1 MDPQSECGDGR
12 TAGNRSLK
20 PYSSF
25 RVKKENHIQL
35 NRYPM
40 KKISII
46 LSLVFLLTLPSHL
59 LAQFEGVISFT
70 LIDLDNPVEESRF
83 EITASGQRLFIKSGN
98 EVNVMRGLD
107 TNGLLVRS
115 DLSDFVF
122 MSEENTALQIKKS
135 DIDGLMSM
143 LGASGNNSNGQN
155 FDWENRIVS
164 TGNQKKLAGYDAE
177 EYVLNGEEGES
188 ISVWLT
194 EEIKVDW
201 GLLNDVWHS
210 SGSGFFGEDV
220 PIELV
225 MNNNSFPM
233 LIEFKKDGEVKARAS
248 VASVSTSYFNKNILE
263 IPSNAE
269 MIGLTDI
276 MMNMFRQ

>member
-1 MDPQSECGDGR
+1 
-12 TAGNRSLK
+12 
-20 PYSSF
+20 
-25 RVKKENHIQL
+25 
-35 NRYPM
+35 M

-46 LSLVFLLTLPSHL
+46 LSLIFLFTLPSNL

-70 LIDLDNPVEESRF
+70 LVDLNKPMEQSRF
-83 EITASGQRLFIKSGN
+83 ELTASGQRLFIKSDN
-98 EVNVMRGLD
+98 ELNVMRGLD

-122 MSEENTALQIKKS
+122 MSKENTALKVKKS
-135 DIDGLMSM
+135 DIDGLITM
-143 LGASGNNSNGQN
+143 LGMADKKNTGQN
-155 FDWENRIVS
+155 FDWKNRIQT
-164 TGNQKKLAGYDAE
+164 TGNKKELSGFDAE
-177 EYVLNGEEGES
+177 EFVLSGDEGETVS
-188 ISVWLT
+188 IWLT
-194 EEIKVDW
+194 EEIKINW

-210 SGSGFFGEDV
+210 SGSGFFGEDI

-233 LIEFKKDGEVKARAS
+233 LVEFKKDGEVKARAS
-248 VASVSTSYFNKNILE
+248 VSSVSTSYFNKNILE

-269 MIGLTDI
+269 MIGLTDL

>member
-1 MDPQSECGDGR
+1 
-12 TAGNRSLK
+12 
-20 PYSSF
+20 
-25 RVKKENHIQL
+25 
-35 NRYPM
+35 M

-70 LIDLDNPVEESRF
+70 LIDLDNPMEESRF

-164 TGNQKKLAGYDAE
+164 TGNQKKLAGYDTE

-210 SGSGFFGEDV
+210 SGAGFFGEDV